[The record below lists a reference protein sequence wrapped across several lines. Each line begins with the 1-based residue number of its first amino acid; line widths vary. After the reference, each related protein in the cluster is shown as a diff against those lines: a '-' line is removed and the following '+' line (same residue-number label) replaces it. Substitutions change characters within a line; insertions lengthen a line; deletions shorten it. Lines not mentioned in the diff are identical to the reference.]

1 MHSMN
6 VLILT
11 LGSRGDVQPFVALG
25 RGLKAAGHNVTL
37 STASIFESFVKDNG
51 LTYAHMDDGLIR
63 LAETK
68 AGRAAMEGGS
78 KTALLKQA
86 IPLIRATI
94 NDSWAAAQASNPNVI
109 IYHPKALG
117 GYHIAEKLGIPGI
130 LSLPLPAYTPTS
142 AFPNPI
148 LMSRARFGGFF
159 NTLTYRVMPLLS
171 APYAGAVNDWRTSVG
186 LPRRSMFASELR
198 RADGS
203 PVPVLYSY
211 SPHVVPTPPDFP
223 PTTLASGYWFLD
235 EGRGWTPPAD
245 LSAFLNAG
253 DPPVYV
259 GFGSMTG
266 TNPEGKA
273 RMVLDALASTGQR
286 GLLARGWGAL
296 KADALP
302 PTVFM
307 IDNAPH
313 DWLFERVAAV
323 VHHGGAGTTAAG
335 LRAGKPTVIVP
346 FMGDQ
351 FFWGER
357 VAALGVG
364 TQPIP
369 QKALTADTL
378 ANAIRAAV
386 SDAGIRQRAAELGAK
401 IRAEDGIGNA
411 ISFIERQIQSVTASP
426 V

>member
-1 MHSMN
+1 MN
-6 VLILT
+6 ILILT

-25 RGLKAAGHNVTL
+25 RGLKAAGHSVTL
-37 STASIFESFVKDNG
+37 STAAIFAQFVADNG
-51 LTYAHMDDGLIR
+51 LTYAHMDDRLIK

-78 KTALLKQA
+78 KRDLIKQA
-86 IPLIRATI
+86 MPLIRATLD
-94 NDSWAAAQASNPNVI
+94 DSWTAAQAAQPDII

-117 GYHIAEKLGIPGI
+117 GYHIAEKLGIPAI
-130 LSLPLPAYTPTS
+130 FSLPLPAYTVTS

-148 LMSRARFGGFF
+148 LMSRARLGGWF
-159 NTLTYRVMPLLS
+159 NTLTYRIMPLMS
-171 APYAGAVNDWRTSVG
+171 APYAGTVNAWRAEVG
-186 LPRRSMFASELR
+186 LPRRGMLASELR
-198 RADGS
+198 RPDGR
-203 PVPVLYSY
+203 PTPVLYSY

-223 PTTLASGYWFLD
+223 PHVCASGYWFLD
-235 EGRGWTPPAD
+235 ESRGWQPPAD
-245 LSAFLNAG
+245 LQAFLEAG
-253 DPPVYV
+253 APPVYI

-266 TNPEGKA
+266 TNPEAKA
-273 RMVLDALASTGQR
+273 RMVLEALAATGQR

-302 PTVFM
+302 PNVFM
-307 IDNAPH
+307 IDSAPH

-351 FFWGER
+351 FFWGDR

-369 QKALTADTL
+369 QKSLTTDALAD
-378 ANAIRAAV
+378 AIRAAV
-386 SDAGIRQRAAELGAK
+386 NDAGIRQRAADLGAK
-401 IRAEDGIGNA
+401 LRAEDGVGRA
-411 ISFIERQIQSVTASP
+411 VAFIERQAQSVTASP

>member
-1 MHSMN
+1 MN
-6 VLILT
+6 ILILT

-37 STASIFESFVKDNG
+37 STASTFELFVRDNG

-78 KTALLKQA
+78 KTALIKQA
-86 IPLIRATI
+86 MPLIRATI
-94 NDSWAAAQASNPNVI
+94 NDSWAAAQTANPTVV

-130 LSLPLPAYTPTS
+130 LSLPLPGYTVTR

-159 NTLTYRVMPLLS
+159 NTLTYRVMPLMV
-171 APYAGAVNDWRTSVG
+171 APYSGAINNWRASVG
-186 LPRRSMFASELR
+186 LPHRGIFASELR
-198 RADGS
+198 RTDGR

-223 PTTLASGYWFLD
+223 SATLASGYWFLD
-235 EGRGWTPPAD
+235 ESRGWTPPAD
-245 LSAFLNAG
+245 LRAFLDAG
-253 DPPVYV
+253 APPVYV

-266 TNPEGKA
+266 TNPESKA
-273 RMVLDALASTGQR
+273 QMVLEALASTGQR

-296 KADALP
+296 KADSLP
-302 PTVFM
+302 SNVFM
-307 IDNAPH
+307 IDSAPH
-313 DWLFERVAAV
+313 DWLFEHVSAV

-351 FFWGER
+351 FFWGDR

-364 TQPIP
+364 TEPIP
-369 QKALTADTL
+369 QKALTADAL
-378 ANAIRAAV
+378 AKAIRTAV
-386 SDAGIRQRAAELGAK
+386 SDTGMQQRAAELGAK
-401 IRAEDGIGNA
+401 LRAEDGVGHA
-411 ISFIERQIQSVTASP
+411 VSFIERQVQSVTASP